1 MILISLGAK
10 KEPILSRQSS
20 FIAIAVSIVG
30 ILTYTIYVTFW
41 CKTKSQCND
50 IHPYISAFPIIGFI
64 VLRNIPGNVLE
75 CAASFMYVK
84 PRHHLAFAHQNTI
97 FLARLVSYEV
107 LVVLC
112 LVRENLFGAFHI
124 PIPHLVGGGHS
135 RRARPATRLSSA

>member
-1 MILISLGAK
+1 MVFAYGLQVAKNFQLIDDSSDKTLTLLPCGGLKVRAYMNMIGLRTFPTRPISTGPKTKLIL
-10 KEPILSRQSS
+10 PYQSS

-75 CAASFMYVK
+75 C
-84 PRHHLAFAHQNTI
+84 PNIL
-97 FLARLVSYEV
+97 
-107 LVVLC
+107 
-112 LVRENLFGAFHI
+112 
-124 PIPHLVGGGHS
+124 
-135 RRARPATRLSSA
+135 RPL